1 MSTRDKIKDIWA
13 EIDELN
19 RERQAI
25 LQRQF
30 VITEELH
37 ENDEL
42 REQLTQELMELQR
55 TVN

>member
-19 RERQAI
+19 RERQVI